1 MKEKVQELIQHH
13 KSSKDEVYM
22 LLEELNQID
31 IDKISY
37 QEDIALK
44 ELKAKHQE
52 EYDMRQL
59 FIQDLE
65 SLL

>member
-52 EYDMRQL
+52 EHDMRQL

>member
-1 MKEKVQELIQHH
+1 MKEKIQELIFHH
-13 KSSKDEVYM
+13 KNSKNEVST
-22 LLEELNQID
+22 LLEELNQIGT
-31 IDKISY
+31 DKISY
-37 QEDIALK
+37 QEDISLK
-44 ELKAKHQE
+44 ELKAKYQE